1 MITWASASYDSKSLC
16 ADSANSRE
24 REDGDGING
33 RALPQ
38 GRGGIGGGGGE
49 IREEADSFSAVA

>member
-1 MITWASASYDSKSLC
+1 MTQSRC
-16 ADSANSRE
+16 ALTVRIHVRE
-24 REDGDGING
+24 KYKDGDGING

-38 GRGGIGGGGGE
+38 GRGGMGGGGGE